1 MVSSDD
7 ESIPD
12 IRGVAKTLKM
22 PYPTPKST
30 GAMKTPK
37 LADSMP
43 KLADPKRGGIHIVYG
58 LYLGGSPLDDMYKPK
73 KESRFTCRFASQRR
87 NPKNISTIESALVNA
102 RDSITNLKFDGRLEA
117 TVGSASEIGK
127 ERFIALLQRKV
138 EEHGQDTFYHVTNSL
153 SKVVNLF
160 DHVHNFTLD
169 AVITEFERRSS
180 SSNTAFEA
188 FDTYE
193 LDEITMSR
201 LVVESRSS
209 FDMVTGRISR
219 TYQGLACL

>member
-7 ESIPD
+7 QSIPD
-12 IRGVAKTLKM
+12 MGGVR
-22 PYPTPKST
+22 
-30 GAMKTPK
+30 KTPK
-37 LADSMP
+37 T

-58 LYLGGSPLDDMYKPK
+58 LYLGGSPLDDTYKPK
-73 KESRFTCRFASQRR
+73 KESRLTYRFASQRQ

-169 AVITEFERRSS
+169 A
-180 SSNTAFEA
+180 SSNG
-188 FDTYE
+188 
-193 LDEITMSR
+193 
-201 LVVESRSS
+201 VV
-209 FDMVTGRISR
+209 TLR
-219 TYQGLACL
+219 TLLSKHLTPTNWMKSLCHVWLLNL